1 MPRIFRSG
9 AGGARWGVVTAALA
23 MVLAGCRTPVPDAY
37 LEWTTRV
44 FDTVA
49 TDTLGEG
56 DRFTVSVAFHEDL
69 TNAYVVPSTGAV
81 AFPFIGE
88 VEVGGRTCGE
98 ISAEVAERLADG
110 YLREPTVRCEIEEL
124 NSLQVVV
131 SGEVQG
137 PGVFPYTNR
146 LTIVEVIAAAQ
157 GMTREAAKD
166 RVLVT
171 RLVDGEQVE
180 IIVPFQQVLNGR
192 APSLPLWPGDRVFVP
207 TFRLIP

>member
-1 MPRIFRSG
+1 
-9 AGGARWGVVTAALA
+9 
-23 MVLAGCRTPVPDAY
+23 VPDDY
-37 LEWTTRV
+37 LEWTSRV

-56 DRFTVSVAFHEDL
+56 DRFTVSVAFHDEL
-69 TNAYVVPSTGAV
+69 ANAYVVPSTGSV

-88 VEVGGRTCGE
+88 VVVAGRTCGE
-98 ISAEVAERLADG
+98 VSADVAARLADG

-137 PGVFPYTNR
+137 PGVFPYSNR

-180 IIVPFQQVLNGR
+180 ILVPFQQVLNGR